1 MNVLCRCNWLTC
13 KMMLIKGFIVKIKSE
28 LPISQNTN
36 SFAHRHKWRYERVR
50 CSSVFVC
57 VGLCV
62 SSPSSIFSC
71 DTHNKL
77 WNKTI
82 PNFIWL
88 IFQANG
94 FGRLRSLFVPTIFYL
109 LRKSKCLWWPEVK
122 SRTLPSQQS
131 TGFVWWWL
139 GVKPSRPSYSKRARK
154 KMRIWRN
161 TMLCMWCNLYRRYI
175 LLSSWRKHRIGW
187 WNIEFYWISRMAQDT
202 VSQEVL

>member
-1 MNVLCRCNWLTC
+1 MREYAVR
-13 KMMLIKGFIVKIKSE
+13 ML
-28 LPISQNTN
+28 
-36 SFAHRHKWRYERVR
+36 R
-50 CSSVFVC
+50 VFVC

-77 WNKTI
+77 WKKTI
-82 PNFIWL
+82 PKFIWL

-175 LLSSWRKHRIGW
+175 LLWAVGASIGSADGIL
-187 WNIEFYWISRMAQDT
+187 NFIESLEWLKTPLVRRFYKCRRWEALSTAIHT
-202 VSQEVL
+202 